1 MVMPMRSKLYG
12 LFWLL
17 LFLPIS
23 VQADP
28 VLAQVGSLTV
38 TGQDLEEA
46 LASSPVASA
55 FPSLDADAQAAL
67 RGDLLQRLVAARLL
81 EQEAQRLGLDR
92 TETYR
97 RERAAL
103 ELGLRYRAYMD
114 QLRASLRI
122 PESEETRIRR
132 ELAEKPET
140 WEAARSAYLSQVYET
155 RKAQML
161 EDLKKRYKLVIYGN
175 RLNTEGSPDSLLAE
189 GEGIQ
194 IRRKDLEGQ
203 DPAEIERRLQAQV
216 ELQLVARAAEVEGI
230 DIGAKLARYDR
241 ERLPDLLLEQK
252 AAEWIPDEQTLRNY
266 YKAHPELGQ
275 VPEFRQIGQLV
286 VASRKEA
293 EALRA
298 RILAGESLY
307 ALAGQY
313 SIDPYG
319 KKHLGDLGWLPAGS
333 GMPAI
338 EAAIAELPEG
348 QVSPVIETP
357 KGFHL
362 VVVRARR
369 SGMQKPFSAVR
380 DRVRQALI
388 AERLPAYLASLAK
401 RFPIVWKLPIEQGT
415 AP

>member
-1 MVMPMRSKLYG
+1 MRSQLYG

-23 VQADP
+23 VRADP
-28 VLAQVGSLTV
+28 ALAQVGTLTV
-38 TGQDLEEA
+38 TSQDLEEA
-46 LASSPVASA
+46 LASSPMASA

-81 EQEAQRLGLDR
+81 EQEARRLGLDR
-92 TETYR
+92 TEAYR
-97 RERAAL
+97 QERAAL
-103 ELGLRYRAYMD
+103 ARGLRYRAYLD
-114 QLRASLRI
+114 QLRASLRV
-122 PESEETRIRR
+122 PEAETARIRR
-132 ELAEKPET
+132 ELAENPEA
-140 WEAARSAYLSQVYET
+140 WEAARSAYLSQIYEI
-155 RKAQML
+155 RKTQML
-161 EDLKKRYKLVIYGN
+161 EALKQRYQLVIYSA
-175 RLNTEGSPDSLLAE
+175 RLKGPIQPDTLLAE
-189 GEGIQ
+189 GAGFQ
-194 IRRKDLEGQ
+194 IRGKDLNGQ
-203 DPAEIERRLQAQV
+203 DPAEIGRRLQEQV
-216 ELQLVARAAEVEGI
+216 ELQLVARAAEAEGI

-241 ERLPDLLLEQK
+241 ERLPALLLEQK
-252 AAEWIPDEQTLRNY
+252 VAEWIPDEQTLRDY
-266 YKAHPELGQ
+266 YQAHPELGQ

-286 VASRKEA
+286 VANREEA

-319 KKHLGDLGWLPAGS
+319 KEHLGDLGWLPAGS

-369 SGMQKPFSAVR
+369 SGMQKPFDAVR
-380 DRVRQALI
+380 DRVRQALT
-388 AERLPAYLASLAK
+388 AERLPAYLAQLAE
-401 RFPIVWKLPIEQGT
+401 RFPVVWQFPIAQGT
-415 AP
+415 AR